1 MAAMQAVVRQSA
13 ARQPAARQPTVCDT
27 PQRTR
32 RAVERPAVVNPKGP
46 SPQARALHAFCRNLV
61 RPAVVVMPLT
71 KAGVR
76 GAFMI
81 DFFASMWPQPPGI
94 TVEHLRM
101 PGYQVE
107 IVRDGRSDKPIADG
121 AVLYLHGGGF
131 VCCGR
136 NTHRPIVAEIA
147 RRTGLPVVSVEYRQ
161 MPKAKISGSVR
172 DCLSAYAWL
181 LEQGVDPS
189 RVVFAGDSAGGF
201 LVFATALRALD
212 VGLPVP
218 AGIVGISALLDL
230 DVTAKLAHPNV
241 SRDSYVVAGGLA
253 TICRMGGEVDGRI
266 DPLLSPVNGALAKL
280 PPSFLLAA
288 EDEVLRCDSEL
299 MAQRLRAAGV
309 DATLQIW
316 RGQVHAFPALAPGL
330 PESRI
335 ALAHISRFIR
345 ARIAAGGTRPVKI
358 A

>member
-1 MAAMQAVVRQSA
+1 MAMQAPARQSA
-13 ARQPAARQPTVCDT
+13 VRDT
-27 PQRTR
+27 TRRTR
-32 RAVERPAVVNPKGP
+32 RAVGRSAVVNPNGP

-71 KAGVR
+71 KTGVR

-81 DFFASMWPQPPGI
+81 DLLARFRPQPTGI

-101 PGYQVE
+101 PGYRVE
-107 IVRDGRSDKPIADG
+107 IVRDKRSCKPIADG

-181 LEQGVDPS
+181 LEQGVDPGK
-189 RVVFAGDSAGGF
+189 VVFAGDSAGGF

-212 VGLPVP
+212 VGLPAP

-230 DVTAKLAHPNV
+230 DVTAKLEHPNV
-241 SRDSYVVAGGLA
+241 RRDTYVVAAGLA
-253 TICRMGGEVDGRI
+253 TICRMGGEVEGRV
-266 DPLLSPVNGALAKL
+266 DPLLSPVNGALAEL

-309 DATLQIW
+309 DTTLQIW

-335 ALAHISRFIR
+335 ALAHISRFICS
-345 ARIAAGGTRPVKI
+345 RIAAGRVRPGKI